1 MRLKVLAAAIGF
13 VLVAGVESAEA
24 QGVRFAPEV
33 SIAEDADI
41 GIGGR
46 VNFDMSSTFGSPGFF
61 ITGAFDYFFPDG
73 NVNYWELNGNLG
85 WLIPGVRGNVR
96 PYVGGGLNY
105 AHVSVDNC
113 TGNCGDSDVGLNL
126 MGGINIRTRGRIM
139 PFIEA
144 KVEAG
149 GGEQFVVTG
158 GIYF

>member
-1 MRLKVLAAAIGF
+1 MRLKFSVAAVGI
-13 VLVAGVESAEA
+13 LLGVGTANVEA

-33 SIAEDADI
+33 SVAEDADI

-46 VNFDMSSTFGSPGFF
+46 VNFDMSSSFGSPGFF
-61 ITGAFDYFFPDG
+61 IVGSFDYFFPDG
-73 NVNYWELNGNLG
+73 DVNYWELNGNLG

-96 PYVGGGLNY
+96 PYIGGGLNY
-105 AHVSVDNC
+105 AHASFDNC
-113 TGNCGDSDVGLNL
+113 IGDCGNSDVGVNL
-126 MGGINIRTRGRIM
+126 LGGINFQTRGRIM

-149 GGEQFVVTG
+149 GGEQFVLTG